1 MSYNQTKIDIVEFF
15 ETQLRLTEATIKVIY
30 DNLGEEVQTD
40 SEYIRFSVNPLA
52 SSQIE
57 AGASANF
64 RFEGIL
70 FIQILTKTN
79 QGEGRINSLV
89 DTCTDIFRRK
99 VTEGIRFRGETTR
112 NINTNANKWYQ
123 KNISVPFE
131 RDNIYTI

>member
-1 MSYNQTKIDIVEFF
+1 MSYSQTKIDIVEFF
-15 ETQLRLTEATIKVIY
+15 ETQLRLTEPTIDVFY
-30 DNLGEEVQTD
+30 DNLEEDATTE

-64 RFEGIL
+64 RFEGIV
-70 FIQILTKTN
+70 FIQLLTKSN

-89 DTCTDIFRRK
+89 DTCTDIFRR
-99 VTEGIRFRGETTR
+99 VTTEGIRFRGETTR

-131 RDNIYTI
+131 RDEIYTI